1 MRIILLGPTAAGK
14 TELSLQLAEELN
26 TAIISVDSRQC
37 YKHINIGTAKPS
49 PEALDRVQHHNI
61 SILDLTEEDSA
72 MDFQKR
78 AEGWEKEIL
87 KDSDHVLYV
96 GGSTLHLQSLIQPFN
111 ETPESDEENIS
122 KLESRIESEGL
133 ESLYE
138 MLKEVDPEYADNMDG
153 MNRQRIIRAL
163 DVWMQ
168 TGKPFSSFHSNEEI
182 KPDKHTIVF
191 GLKWPRQKLY
201 DRINQR
207 VDNMIERGLVD
218 EVKSI
223 LEKGYSKELQALN
236 TVGYKEIFNYLDGE
250 WPLEK
255 AVEKIQ
261 TNTRRYAKR
270 QITWFKRWKF
280 IHWLEA
286 EELSV
291 KEMKST
297 ILRELA

>member
-14 TELSLQLAEELN
+14 TQLSLQLAEELE
-26 TAIISVDSRQC
+26 TSIISADSRQC

-49 PEALDRVQHHNI
+49 TEELERVQHYNI
-61 SILDLTEEDSA
+61 SLLGLDEEDSA

-78 AEGWEKEIL
+78 AEMWEKEIL
-87 KDSDHVLYV
+87 KESSHVIYA

-111 ETPESDEENIS
+111 EMPESDEVNIA
-122 KLESRIESEGL
+122 KLENRIENEGL

-138 MLKEVDPEYADNMDG
+138 MLTEVDAEYAEKMDG

-168 TGKPFSSFHSNEEI
+168 TGKPFSSFHSNDEI
-182 KPDKHTIVF
+182 HPDKDTVVF

-201 DRINQR
+201 DRINER
-207 VDNMIERGLVD
+207 VDNMIEQGLVN

-223 LEKGYSKELQALN
+223 LGSGHSRELQSLN
-236 TVGYKEIFNYLDGE
+236 TVGYKEIIKYLEGD
-250 WPLEK
+250 WTLEK
-255 AVEKIQ
+255 AVEKIK
-261 TNTRRYAKR
+261 TSTRRYAKR
-270 QITWFKRWKF
+270 QITWFRRWEF

-286 EELSV
+286 DELNVDEMRNKV
-291 KEMKST
+291 KSRLE
-297 ILRELA
+297 